1 MPSSPEVNA
10 IGGVWPL
17 GVITVTAGTPVSI
30 LSNVG
35 AQGTGAVS
43 GSSPAPIGLPGGQS
57 ASWSGRGRPF
67 SATCRQLMLS
77 TTGNAGLI
85 YINDGNWPGKDTN
98 RTVAIIGPNMPNVAF
113 PPNPL
118 VESVLDLSR
127 YYIDGTNSGD
137 TIVIAAA
144 DASS

>member
-1 MPSSPEVNA
+1 MPSRPEVNA
-10 IGGVWPL
+10 LGGIWPL
-17 GVITVTAGTPVSI
+17 GIITVTAGTPVSI

-35 AQGTGAVS
+35 AQGTGAVV
-43 GSSPAPIGLPGGQS
+43 GSPAPVGLPGGQS

-77 TTGNAGLI
+77 TTGNTGLI

-98 RTVAIIGPNMPNVAF
+98 RTVAIIGPNQPNVAF

-118 VESVLDLSR
+118 TESVMDLSR
-127 YYIDGTNSGD
+127 YWIDGSSSGD

>member
-1 MPSSPEVNA
+1 MPSRPEVNA

-35 AQGTGAVS
+35 AQNSGAVP
-43 GSSPAPIGLPGGQS
+43 GSTAPVGLHGGQS
-57 ASWSGRGRPF
+57 ASWTGRGRNF
-67 SATCRQLMLS
+67 MASARQLMLS
-77 TTGNAGLI
+77 TTGNSGLI

>member
-1 MPSSPEVNA
+1 MASRPETNA

-17 GVITVTAGTPVSI
+17 GIITVTSGTPVHI

-35 AQGTGAVS
+35 AQETGAVP
-43 GSSPAPIGLPGGQS
+43 GSTPLPQGLPGGQS

-77 TTGNAGLI
+77 TTGNTGLI
-85 YINDGNWPGKDTN
+85 YINDGNWPGKDQY
-98 RTVAIIGPNMPNVAF
+98 RTVAIIGPNQPNVAF

-127 YYIDGTNSGD
+127 YWIDGTNP
-137 TIVIAAA
+137 
-144 DASS
+144 